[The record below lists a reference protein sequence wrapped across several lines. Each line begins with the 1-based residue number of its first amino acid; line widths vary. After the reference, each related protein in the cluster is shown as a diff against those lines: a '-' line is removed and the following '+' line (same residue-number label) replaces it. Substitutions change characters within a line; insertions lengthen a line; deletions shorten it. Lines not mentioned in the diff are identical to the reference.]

1 MTLPSTAAAAS
12 AAWRRALQGLQVPQ
26 RDRAGFEEIG
36 DQQARRPAE
45 QVQEVPHQAAA
56 VLALVDRGL
65 EQLGIADLRRL
76 AQGAFLLEPVDER
89 LDGRVGD
96 SLILGEAVE
105 DLADGAGSQL
115 PVLLQDAGLG
125 FRETGSGRLG
135 HLALPPTRHGSAT
148 TRYGAR
154 R

>member
-1 MTLPSTAAAAS
+1 MAFPSTAAAAL
-12 AAWRRALQGLQVPQ
+12 AAWRRALQGLQIPE

-36 DQQARRPAE
+36 NQQARRPAE
-45 QVQEVPHQAAA
+45 QVQEVPDQAAA

-65 EQLGIADLRRL
+65 EQLGVADFRRL
-76 AQGAFLLEPVDER
+76 AQRAFLLEPVDER

-96 SLILGEAVE
+96 ALILGQAVE

-125 FRETGSGRLG
+125 LRETGSGSPG
-135 HLALPPTRHGSAT
+135 PLPPSSSTLT
-148 TRYGAR
+148 PF
-154 R
+154 